1 MFKKLRSLFSL
12 ENRLTNELQ
21 SKLNMG
27 SAHVEQQLSV
37 FSKSVSAGTQ
47 QVDKLQADM
56 NRRLSRLEVLFAD
69 ELAVKEKENVQKIKE
84 SRANG

>member
-12 ENRLTNELQ
+12 EDRLTNELQ

-56 NRRLSRLEVLFAD
+56 NRRLSRLEVLLSD
-69 ELAVKEKENVQKIKE
+69 VLAEKEKESIQKIKE
-84 SRANG
+84 SRAHG